1 MFTRRLALS
10 VLSAAL
16 LSAGS
21 LAHAQPSESVSL
33 PLTPELAQKT
43 SITAEGALRK
53 DLAYGVYQTVYS
65 PFDKSLYVASAERA
79 PSVRGGVIYKL
90 DPITLDVKGTIYT
103 DESNFGLATNASG
116 DTLYVTNSLAAAV
129 SKVELKEDGSLER
142 VRFSNTSFDDTKMG
156 PRTIRH
162 DPQQGRVYVG
172 AVGAPAVI
180 WVLDDRN
187 LELIDTIENAGKW
200 VTGLLIDSGSHRL
213 YAANGDGEVMVI
225 NTQTNKIEQ
234 RWKPAGAKP
243 ALLLNFALDSRR
255 NRLYVTETKDQK
267 TVYVLDA
274 RNGKLLQ
281 ELPVG
286 DAMDVLYN
294 ADRDELYLT
303 HREQGKVSVLDGGS
317 YAIKAQY
324 NLPDNPNSLELGPDS
339 QLYVTVKAPATPQ
352 YKASKRESVVRIDLK
367 NIKA

>member
-1 MFTRRLALS
+1 MLKRRIALS
-10 VLSAAL
+10 VLSVAL

-21 LAHAQPSESVSL
+21 LAHAQSPDIVTL
-33 PLTPELAQKT
+33 PLTPELAQQT

-53 DLAYGVYQTVYS
+53 DLAYGIYQTVYS

-90 DPITLDVKGTIYT
+90 DPVTLDVKGTIYT
-103 DESNFGLATNASG
+103 DESNFGLTTNASG
-116 DTLYVTNSLAAAV
+116 DILYVTNSLAAAV
-129 SKVELKEDGSLER
+129 TKVELKEDGGVER
-142 VRFSNTSFDDTKMG
+142 VRFSNTSYDDTKMG

-180 WVLDDRN
+180 WVLNDST

-200 VTGLLIDSGSHRL
+200 VTGLLVDSASHRL
-213 YAANGDGEVMVI
+213 YAGNGDGEVMVV
-225 NTQTNKIEQ
+225 NTQTNKIEH
-234 RWKPAGAKP
+234 RWKPAGVKP
-243 ALLLNFALDSRR
+243 ALLLNFALDSSRQ
-255 NRLYVTETKDQK
+255 RLYVTETKEQK

-274 RNGKLLQ
+274 RDGTLLQ

-286 DAMDVLYN
+286 DAMDILYN

-303 HREQGKVSVLDGGS
+303 HREQGKVSVLDGAS
-317 YAIKAQY
+317 YAVKAQY

-339 QLYVTVKAPATPQ
+339 QLYVTVKAPFTPQ
-352 YKASKRESVVRIDLK
+352 YKASKRESVVRIDLTK
-367 NIKA
+367 IKG

>member
-21 LAHAQPSESVSL
+21 LAYAQSSDVVAL

-43 SITAEGALRK
+43 FITAEGALRK
-53 DLAYGVYQTVYS
+53 DLAYGVYQAVYS
-65 PFDKSLYVASAERA
+65 PFDQSLYVASAERV

-116 DTLYVTNSLAAAV
+116 DSLYITNSLAAAV
-129 SKVELKEDGSLER
+129 SKVELKEDGSIER
-142 VRFSNTSFDDTKMG
+142 THFSNTSFDDTKMG

-162 DPQQGRVYVG
+162 DPQQGRIYVG

-200 VTGLLIDSGSHRL
+200 VTGLLVDSASHRL
-213 YAANGDGEVMVI
+213 YAANGDGEVMVV

-234 RWKPAGAKP
+234 RWKPAGVKP
-243 ALLLNFALDSRR
+243 ALLLNFALDSSR
-255 NRLYVTETKDQK
+255 NRLYVTETKEQK

-274 RNGKLLQ
+274 RSGKLLQ

-286 DAMDVLYN
+286 DALDILYN

-303 HREQGKVSVLDGGS
+303 HREQGKVSVLDGAS
-317 YAIKAQY
+317 YAVKAQY

-339 QLYVTVKAPATPQ
+339 QLYVTVKAPFTPQ

-367 NIKA
+367 KIQG

>member
-103 DESNFGLATNASG
+103 DESNFGLTTNASG

-339 QLYVTVKAPATPQ
+339 QLYVTVKAPSTPQ

>member
-1 MFTRRLALS
+1 MFIRRLALS

-103 DESNFGLATNASG
+103 DESNFGLVTNASG

-243 ALLLNFALDSRR
+243 ALLLNFALDSSR

-339 QLYVTVKAPATPQ
+339 QLYVTVKAPSTPQ

>member
-21 LAHAQPSESVSL
+21 LAHAQTSEAVPL
-33 PLTPELAQKT
+33 PLTPGLAQKT
-43 SITAEGALRK
+43 SITSEGALRK
-53 DLAYGVYQTVYS
+53 DLAYGIYQTVYS
-65 PFDKSLYVASAERA
+65 PFDNSLYVASAERA

-103 DESNFGLATNASG
+103 DESNFGLARNASG
-116 DTLYVTNSLAAAV
+116 DTLYVTNSLAAAA
-129 SKVELKEDGSLER
+129 SKVELKEDGGIER
-142 VRFSNTSFDDTKMG
+142 VRFSNKSFDDTKMG

-200 VTGLLIDSGSHRL
+200 VTGLLVDSPSHRL
-213 YAANGDGEVMVI
+213 YAANGDGEVMVV

-234 RWKPAGAKP
+234 RWKPAGVKP
-243 ALLLNFALDSRR
+243 ALLLNFALDSAR

-274 RNGKLLQ
+274 RDGKLLQ

-286 DAMDVLYN
+286 DALDVLYN

-303 HREQGKVSVLDGGS
+303 HREQGKLSVLDG
-317 YAIKAQY
+317 
-324 NLPDNPNSLELGPDS
+324 
-339 QLYVTVKAPATPQ
+339 
-352 YKASKRESVVRIDLK
+352 AS
-367 NIKA
+367 